1 MKIIKCKQNKH
12 RIPGIL
18 HLTKYYD
25 YINLTFT
32 AVNVT
37 ATFLFPISGWTL
49 ISTAFCIVGHVVVVI
64 NYSC

>member
-37 ATFLFPISGWTL
+37 ATFLFPISG
-49 ISTAFCIVGHVVVVI
+49 
-64 NYSC
+64 